1 MIERRDHCMTEIA
14 RLRSG
19 ANAAGSVFDKAR
31 QLLTRYWATAS
42 WHSRADILR
51 TAEWLVGIGS
61 KGACDGD
68 ASDAGLFP
76 SARDRARNVVGLT
89 GRPFP

>member
-1 MIERRDHCMTEIA
+1 MTEIA
-14 RLRSG
+14 RLRQRAKRCGVSLTSTP
-19 ANAAGSVFDKAR
+19 AAD
-31 QLLTRYWATAS
+31 RYWATAS

-68 ASDAGLFP
+68 ASEPVYFP
-76 SARDRARNVVGLT
+76 PLAIERAMSSG
-89 GRPFP
+89 